1 MAATRHVGNVR
12 HEGIDR
18 ATLGDKAMAI
28 VR

>member
-12 HEGIDR
+12 HAGIDL
-18 ATLGDKAMAI
+18 ATLGGKAMAI